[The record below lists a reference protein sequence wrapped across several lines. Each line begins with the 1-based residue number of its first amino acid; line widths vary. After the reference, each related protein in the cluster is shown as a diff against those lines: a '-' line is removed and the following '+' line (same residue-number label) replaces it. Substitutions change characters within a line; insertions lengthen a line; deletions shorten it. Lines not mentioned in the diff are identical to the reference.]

1 MNDWKKEI
9 NKVKELFSTNIPIQK
24 IILLVCLSG
33 IITYLVYPSKEFSHF
48 SLKEGD
54 IAPETIKTSRNY
66 LIVDKETTEL
76 KKREAADNTPLS
88 FHYDHALKEEIVKNI
103 DKAFR
108 TLRDS
113 AGKKNDENL
122 RTFNDILG
130 IEVSVKHF
138 TILSQREFSRTI
150 ERVITN
156 LVRKVQSLS
165 IVNDKE
171 IIETSVLPSIL
182 LSSED
187 QPLSE
192 LPEIVHINLVHDL
205 QSAREKIIAAGGLIE

>member
-113 AGKKNDENL
+113 AGKKNDENQV
-122 RTFNDILG
+122 
-130 IEVSVKHF
+130 VS
-138 TILSQREFSRTI
+138 
-150 ERVITN
+150 
-156 LVRKVQSLS
+156 
-165 IVNDKE
+165 
-171 IIETSVLPSIL
+171 
-182 LSSED
+182 
-187 QPLSE
+187 
-192 LPEIVHINLVHDL
+192 
-205 QSAREKIIAAGGLIE
+205 